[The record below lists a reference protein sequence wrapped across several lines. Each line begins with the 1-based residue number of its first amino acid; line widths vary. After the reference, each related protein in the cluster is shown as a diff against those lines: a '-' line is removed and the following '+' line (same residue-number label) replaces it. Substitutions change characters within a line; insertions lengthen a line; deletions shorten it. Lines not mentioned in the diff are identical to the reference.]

1 MQNAKK
7 HEYKYRSNE
16 YRQNIGE
23 DNISIPLK
31 NAGAM
36 TKSLWLQDEISSSN
50 KPCNHKKV
58 GFLALGLA
66 KEKSPYTRPFN
77 FLRGLSKRFAI

>member
-1 MQNAKK
+1 MQNVKK
-7 HEYKYRSNE
+7 HEYK

-36 TKSLWLQDEISSSN
+36 TKSRGESGCL
-50 KPCNHKKV
+50 
-58 GFLALGLA
+58 
-66 KEKSPYTRPFN
+66 EK
-77 FLRGLSKRFAI
+77 